1 MNSCVSRAP
10 LNGGDASIGG
20 FATNKIGNLAD
31 FVLDES
37 TNLNSDYRRVPC
49 TALSEV
55 GAVAKDCYC

>member
-1 MNSCVSRAP
+1 MAP

-55 GAVAKDCYC
+55 RAVANDC